1 MGACSGKLV
10 ALSDQDDLWRK
21 DRIAHA
27 AAEFDRCPELDLLL
41 SDARLVDRDGTPLG
55 RTLFEAL
62 EVSGPD
68 LARIDSPG
76 SFPMLLKRHLVTG
89 ATVMLR
95 SRLLG
100 SALPFSPDWVQDEWL
115 AIIAAATGRLDIVD
129 QPLIDHRQHDSNL
142 IGVVY
147 PTLQRQEQRA
157 LKPQGDRKDSVAD
170 HFERFAGRMQSLGT
184 AGTPPVVAFARDKTI
199 LETEL
204 AHFNSA
210 ATSHRIDHRDKSRTP
225 TRYIR
230 QPGKARYFAEPCP
243 ASRRATRHQ
252 AGVMPA
258 PR

>member
-170 HFERFAGRMQSLGT
+170 HFERFAGRMQSSAQPVHRLWWRSLATKLSSRPSSPTSTPRQRHIASIIAINRERRHATFASLG
-184 AGTPPVVAFARDKTI
+184 RLDI
-199 LETEL
+199 LQNLVQPHGERL
-204 AHFNSA
+204 A
-210 ATSHRIDHRDKSRTP
+210 TK
-225 TRYIR
+225 
-230 QPGKARYFAEPCP
+230 
-243 ASRRATRHQ
+243 Q
-252 AGVMPA
+252 A
-258 PR
+258 